1 MWSATLHIQCATRGK
16 AGGAMI
22 ESVLLEVIYL
32 LFFGL
37 VGMTVIAIALII
49 TLVMILS
56 DKEKTH
62 L

>member
-1 MWSATLHIQCATRGK
+1 
-16 AGGAMI
+16 MI

-37 VGMTVIAIALII
+37 VGMTIIAVTSII
-49 TLVMILS
+49 TLAIVLS
-56 DKEKTH
+56 NKEKTH